1 MARKKRG
8 APKEEEASEAWLLP
22 YSDLLTLLLAL
33 FICLF
38 AMSQTDQKKVTE
50 MAQAFSAA
58 FNSGGPSFFNKMGPN
73 EGRMANIPSD
83 DDKGNSAYIQENQ
96 QLQQVQ
102 QKMEEYIKQN
112 NLQDQLSTQLTE
124 DGLMIRIGER
134 ALFPSGSATLG
145 NQAQK
150 IVPVVADLLGTLNER
165 VIISGHTDNVP
176 INTAQFPTNWDLSAA
191 RALNFMKHLLGQNAN
206 LDPRRFSAIGYSE
219 YRPIADNNTEE
230 GRQQNRR
237 VEILIA
243 RTHQFN
249 AQEGSTTTDSS
260 PTSWMPPKETQ
271 QPEQPSQPVDIG
283 PDQKKGAVG
292 SPIEYPHAIEKPLQT
307 K

>member
-292 SPIEYPHAIEKPLQT
+292 SPIEYPHAIDRKSVV
-307 K
+307 

>member
-8 APKEEEASEAWLLP
+8 PKKEEEAGEAWLLP
-22 YSDLLTLLLAL
+22 YSDLMTLLLAL
-33 FICLF
+33 FISLF
-38 AMSQTDQKKVTE
+38 AMSQTDQKKMAD

-58 FNSGGPSFFNKMGPN
+58 FNMGGPSFFDKMGPN
-73 EGRMANIPSD
+73 PGRRAEMPSD
-83 DDKGNSAYIQENQ
+83 EDAGNSAYIQENQ
-96 QLQQVQ
+96 ALEQVKKQ
-102 QKMEEYIKQN
+102 MDQYIDQN
-112 NLQDQLSTQLTE
+112 ELSEQLSTEMTD
-124 DGLMIRIGER
+124 DGLLIRIKEK